1 MYGMKV
7 GLSFSRC
14 VRDIV
19 EGIVD
24 PDDVLVVIG
33 RTDLDPRDDAQWSA
47 VWAAYAGGNYANT
60 AMEWSGT
67 EYTEQQYRSV
77 SIDLW
82 EQGKLHQ
89 PRKFGAHPRRLRYH
103 WLEAVLPDSELERY
117 PAVRDA
123 WQQFQSVAALT
134 NVKLNSDIG

>member
-1 MYGMKV
+1 MKV

-19 EGIVD
+19 EGRVSL
-24 PDDVLVVIG
+24 DDVLVVIA
-33 RTDLDPRDDAQWSA
+33 RTDLDPNDDAQWSS
-47 VWAAYAGGNYANT
+47 VWAAYAGGNYART
-60 AMEWSGT
+60 AMEWAGT
-67 EYTEQQYRSV
+67 KHTEQQYRSV

-82 EQGKLHQ
+82 NQGKLHQ
-89 PRKFGAHPRRLRYH
+89 PRKFGAHPRRLPYY
-103 WLEAVLPDSELERY
+103 WLEAVLPDAELEKY

-123 WQQFQSVAALT
+123 WQQFQSIAALT